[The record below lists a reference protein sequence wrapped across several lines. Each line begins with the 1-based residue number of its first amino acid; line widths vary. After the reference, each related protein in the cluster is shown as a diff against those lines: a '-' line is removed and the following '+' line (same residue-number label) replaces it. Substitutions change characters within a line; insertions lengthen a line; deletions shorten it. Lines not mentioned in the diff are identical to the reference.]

1 MRPRLGCAVQAA
13 AGRTAGRYKSL
24 RRGRR
29 PPRAGLRRRLPALPA
44 MAGGADRRCAG
55 ARVRHPGNL
64 LFARQLF
71 CRLQGARNQGADQG
85 PWPAAGLACGCR
97 SMMRV
102 ADLSVSLSWA
112 MLLLLPAA
120 RAETVADFY
129 RGKTIELAIAGAPA
143 GGYDVAARTLANHYS
158 RHIPGNPT
166 VIVKN
171 MPGAAGLVVTNY
183 LYNVAKRDGTVIGM
197 PTSNVPIEPRLK
209 LLSPDGSNVKFD
221 LANFSWIGTPLQEP
235 QVTWV
240 WHTAPA
246 ASVEDLKTNT
256 ILMGATTASA
266 DNAILPMLVDE
277 LIGTKMKVLTGYQGQ
292 NEINLAAERG
302 EVQGNNTGLSNL
314 TVNKADWLRDHKV
327 RILLQ
332 FGNERLPQ
340 LPDVPTAIE
349 LASSDADK
357 AMLRFYGL
365 KFTMA
370 RPLLIPPQVPAERTA
385 ALQTAFEA
393 TMQDEAYIDEA
404 RRIGLDTNWLGAKAL
419 ADRVGDIAATPQ
431 TVVEH
436 LHELLARGGVK

>member
-1 MRPRLGCAVQAA
+1 MTRAA
-13 AGRTAGRYKSL
+13 R
-24 RRGRR
+24 
-29 PPRAGLRRRLPALPA
+29 
-44 MAGGADRRCAG
+44 
-55 ARVRHPGNL
+55 
-64 LFARQLF
+64 
-71 CRLQGARNQGADQG
+71 
-85 PWPAAGLACGCR
+85 
-97 SMMRV
+97 
-102 ADLSVSLSWA
+102 LSVSLFWTA
-112 MLLLLPAA
+112 LLLQTVA

-235 QVTWV
+235 QITWV

-246 ASVEDLKTNT
+246 ASVDDLKTNT

-266 DNAILPMLVDE
+266 DNAILPMLVDQV
-277 LIGTKMKVLTGYQGQ
+277 IGTKMKVLTGYQGQ

-314 TVNKADWLRDHKV
+314 TVNKADWLRDGKV

-332 FGNERLPQ
+332 FGNERLAQ
-340 LPDVPTAIE
+340 LPDVPTRDRTGFVRSRQSHAAVLRPQIHHGAAVAHSA
-349 LASSDADK
+349 ASAGGAHRRVAGGVRSDNAGSRIYRGSS
-357 AMLRFYGL
+357 AH
-365 KFTMA
+365 
-370 RPLLIPPQVPAERTA
+370 RPRYQL
-385 ALQTAFEA
+385 
-393 TMQDEAYIDEA
+393 A
-404 RRIGLDTNWLGAKAL
+404 RRQGARRTRRRHRRDA
-419 ADRVGDIAATPQ
+419 AGGGRSPARATRPRRRQIVGAVMAATR
-431 TVVEH
+431 
-436 LHELLARGGVK
+436 RGWHSPAKTCCMMSNDFCLGG

>member
-1 MRPRLGCAVQAA
+1 MTRAA
-13 AGRTAGRYKSL
+13 NLNVSL
-24 RRGRR
+24 FWI
-29 PPRAGLRRRLPALPA
+29 
-44 MAGGADRRCAG
+44 
-55 ARVRHPGNL
+55 VL
-64 LFARQLF
+64 LFPTVAR
-71 CRLQGARNQGADQG
+71 G
-85 PWPAAGLACGCR
+85 
-97 SMMRV
+97 
-102 ADLSVSLSWA
+102 
-112 MLLLLPAA
+112 
-120 RAETVADFY
+120 ETVADFY

-143 GGYDVAARTLANHYS
+143 GGYDVAARTLANHYG

-171 MPGAAGLVVTNY
+171 MPGAAGLVVANY

-246 ASVEDLKTNT
+246 ASVDDLKTNT

-314 TVNKADWLRDHKV
+314 TVNKADWLRDGKV
-327 RILLQ
+327 RILMQ

-365 KFTMA
+365 KFTVA
-370 RPLLIPPQVPAERTA
+370 RPLLIPPQVPAERTT
-385 ALQTAFEA
+385 ALQAAFEA
-393 TMQDEAYIDEA
+393 TMQDPAYIEEA

-419 ADRVGDIAATPQ
+419 AERVGDIAATPQ
-431 TVVEH
+431 AVVDH

>member
-1 MRPRLGCAVQAA
+1 
-13 AGRTAGRYKSL
+13 
-24 RRGRR
+24 
-29 PPRAGLRRRLPALPA
+29 
-44 MAGGADRRCAG
+44 
-55 ARVRHPGNL
+55 
-64 LFARQLF
+64 
-71 CRLQGARNQGADQG
+71 
-85 PWPAAGLACGCR
+85 
-97 SMMRV
+97 
-102 ADLSVSLSWA
+102 
-112 MLLLLPAA
+112 
-120 RAETVADFY
+120 
-129 RGKTIELAIAGAPA
+129 
-143 GGYDVAARTLANHYS
+143 
-158 RHIPGNPT
+158 
-166 VIVKN
+166 
-171 MPGAAGLVVTNY
+171 
-183 LYNVAKRDGTVIGM
+183 M

-235 QVTWV
+235 QVSWV

-246 ASVEDLKTNT
+246 ASVDDLKTNT

-314 TVNKADWLRDHKV
+314 TVNKADWLRDGKV

-370 RPLLIPPQVPAERTA
+370 RPLLVPPQVPAERIA
-385 ALQTAFEA
+385 ALQAAFEA
-393 TMQDEAYIDEA
+393 TMQDPAYIEEA
-404 RRIGLDTNWLGAKAL
+404 HRIGLDTNWLGAKAL

-431 TVVEH
+431 AVVDH
-436 LHELLARGGVK
+436 LHEPARPRRRQIVGAVMAATRTGWHSPAKTCCMMGDDFLLGG

>member
-1 MRPRLGCAVQAA
+1 MTRAAYLG
-13 AGRTAGRYKSL
+13 
-24 RRGRR
+24 
-29 PPRAGLRRRLPALPA
+29 
-44 MAGGADRRCAG
+44 
-55 ARVRHPGNL
+55 
-64 LFARQLF
+64 
-71 CRLQGARNQGADQG
+71 
-85 PWPAAGLACGCR
+85 
-97 SMMRV
+97 
-102 ADLSVSLSWA
+102 VSLSCA
-112 MLLLLPAA
+112 VLLSLPAA
-120 RAETVADFY
+120 RAETVGDFY

-171 MPGAAGLVVTNY
+171 MPGAAGLVVANY

-246 ASVEDLKTNT
+246 VSVDDLKTNT

-277 LIGTKMKVLTGYQGQ
+277 LIGTRMKVLTGYQGQ

-314 TVNKADWLRDHKV
+314 TVNKADWLRESKV

-349 LASSDADK
+349 LASTEADK

-370 RPLLIPPQVPAERTA
+370 RPLLIPPQVPAGRTA
-385 ALQTAFEA
+385 ALQAAFAA
-393 TMQDEAYIDEA
+393 TMQDPAYIEDA

-419 ADRVGDIAATPQ
+419 AERVNDIAATPQ
-431 TVVEH
+431 AVVDR
-436 LHELLARGGVK
+436 LHELLARGAVK